1 MKIFSFRSEGFGGGE
16 AGSAPGWG
24 EGGEEASEDHAEG
37 DIKERGVRS
46 VPVDGPTKKSAVD
59 DLHENEGNGETGDEA
74 EGDAGGAEVGGF
86 GHDGAEDLSAG
97 SASGAKDTDFAR
109 AFDSQC
115 GQGKSDA
122 ERSDSDGEGTEQS
135 SDGKGTIEDAE
146 SFVSKTSLRVNKEFP
161 AGAELFA
168 EGVAHGLGGD
178 AGLQVDG
185 EASQS
190 LVLGEASVSG
200 AVEKE
205 ETRFGGVV
213 TEDAGYLEGMKA
225 GGSRKGE
232 GTSRLELAAAASP

>member
-1 MKIFSFRSEGFGGGE
+1 MRFLFRAQSFGRGK
-16 AGSAPGWG
+16 AGSAPCWG
-24 EGGEEASEDHAEG
+24 EGGEEAGEDHAEG
-37 DIKERGVRS
+37 DINERGVGS

-97 SASGAKDTDFAR
+97 GAGGSKDPNFAG

-115 GQGKSDA
+115 GEGESDA

-135 SDGKGTIEDAE
+135 GDGKGTIEDAE
-146 SFVSKTSLRVNKEFP
+146 GFVSKTSLRVDEEFP

-178 AGLQVDG
+178 AGL
-185 EASQS
+185 
-190 LVLGEASVSG
+190 
-200 AVEKE
+200 
-205 ETRFGGVV
+205 
-213 TEDAGYLEGMKA
+213 
-225 GGSRKGE
+225 
-232 GTSRLELAAAASP
+232 

>member
-1 MKIFSFRSEGFGGGE
+1 MPI
-16 AGSAPGWG
+16 
-24 EGGEEASEDHAEG
+24 
-37 DIKERGVRS
+37 
-46 VPVDGPTKKSAVD
+46 DGPTKKSAVD

-135 SDGKGTIEDAE
+135 SDGKGTIEDAKG
-146 SFVSKTSLRVNKEFP
+146 FVSKSSLRVNEEFP
-161 AGAELFA
+161 VGAELFA

-185 EASQS
+185 EAGQS

-232 GTSRLELAAAASP
+232 GTSRLELAAAGKVFRDDGVVPFLAKFVGIAREGGEKS